1 MEASIMSQNT
11 GWSKEREREYN
22 GLVEGFEKEGRYQ
35 GREEE
40 VAARIV
46 NKQRAEYGETQQA
59 QVEDEHGES
68 PDRSLPIDKY
78 DTLTIEEIESRLGKL
93 SKRDL
98 GRIAAYERKQKD
110 RKSVLEVIERE
121 RGS

>member
-1 MEASIMSQNT
+1 MSNNR
-11 GWSKEREREYN
+11 GWSKEREREYD
-22 GLVEGFEKEGRYQ
+22 GLVEGFEEEGRYE

-59 QVEDEHGES
+59 QEEDEHGES
-68 PDRSLPIDKY
+68 PDRSLPIDNY
-78 DTLTIEEIESRLGKL
+78 DTLTIDEIQSRLGKL

-98 GRIAAYERKQKD
+98 GRIAEYERKQKD
-110 RKSVLEVIERE
+110 RKGVLEAIERE
-121 RGS
+121 RGD

>member
-1 MEASIMSQNT
+1 MSQNT
-11 GWSKEREREYN
+11 GWSKERQREYEE
-22 GLVEGFEKEGRYQ
+22 LVGEFEDDGRYE

-59 QVEDEHGES
+59 QEEDKHGES
-68 PDRSLPIDKY
+68 PDRSLPIDDY
-78 DTLTIEEIESRLGKL
+78 DTLTIEETASRLPNL

-98 GRIAAYERKQKD
+98 GRIADYEREHKD
-110 RKSVLEVIERE
+110 RKGVLDAVERE
-121 RGS
+121 RGD